1 MKEKT
6 YDVFKYNF
14 KFDNIKDTYKKYALV
29 KDEEE
34 NLVALNKKTKEKI
47 SDQFIIDR
55 LKFSLAWVVSFLST
69 LNRTTDECLCSK
81 EDYEIA
87 FNDNAKKIYFIMMD
101 KIQNQLVKTG
111 NIDTIEIIENINKSN
126 VDNADLYVKKFLSSK
141 VVLEVLDKWIRYS
154 INEALPRTK
163 PLLTYKDAKLKKNI
177 NNL

>member
-1 MKEKT
+1 MKENAN
-6 YDVFKYNF
+6 DDFNYNF
-14 KFDNIKDTYKKYALV
+14 KFDNIKDTYKEYLLV

-34 NLVALNKKTKEKI
+34 NVIALNKKTKEKV

-69 LNRTTDECLCSK
+69 INRKTDECLCSK

-87 FNDNAKKIYFIMMD
+87 FNDNAKKIYFVMMD
-101 KIQNQLVKTG
+101 KIQNQIVKTG
-111 NIDTIEIIENINKSN
+111 NIDTIEIIENIKKLNI
-126 VDNADLYVKKFLSSK
+126 DNGDLYVKKFLSSR

-163 PLLTYKDAKLKKNI
+163 PLLTYKDAKLKKNL
-177 NNL
+177 NN

>member
-1 MKEKT
+1 MKENT
-6 YDVFKYNF
+6 NDDFNYNF
-14 KFDNIKDTYKKYALV
+14 KFDNIKDTYKEYLLV

-34 NLVALNKKTKEKI
+34 NVIALNKKTKEKV

-69 LNRTTDECLCSK
+69 NNRKIEECLCSK

-87 FNDNAKKIYFIMMD
+87 FNDNAKKIYFVMMD
-101 KIQNQLVKTG
+101 KIQNQIVKTG
-111 NIDTIEIIENINKSN
+111 NIDTIEIIENIKKSN
-126 VDNADLYVKKFLSSK
+126 IDNGDLYVKKFLSSR

-177 NNL
+177 NN